1 MFRRQTTVWIDAG
14 SYSAQF
20 AKNDDRAQ
28 PVLWKLLSDEA
39 LTPDACF
46 ASLDQAFP
54 SGLDPRTSTQILSG
68 LAKERALHAAL
79 LALWW
84 HVRNTCELNGYHYNA
99 VIDAC
104 ARTGTWKKAQP
115 RHPLVAARVD
125 HQLQSHEA
133 PLAWNTRRFLLQRS
147 PAP

>member
-20 AKNDDRAQ
+20 AKKDDRAQ

-79 LALWW
+79 LALSW
-84 HVRNTCELNGYHYNA
+84 HVRNTCELNCYHYNV

-104 ARTGTWKKAQP
+104 ARTGTWKK
-115 RHPLVAARVD
+115 VD
-125 HQLQSHEA
+125 SGDA
-133 PLAWNTRRFLLQRS
+133 VLLGATS
-147 PAP
+147 CW